1 MRKRIFVVGT
11 LDDLA
16 EFADQCL
23 KKDYLE
29 RRSNAPFIS
38 IFNQTNIYN
47 YGTKNS
53 SIE

>member
-16 EFADQCL
+16 EFADQSL
-23 KKDYLE
+23 KRNYTE
-29 RRSNAPFIS
+29 RRSNAPLIS

-47 YGTKNS
+47 YGKN
-53 SIE
+53 E